1 MTVSNILLL
10 LGVRENGRIS
20 LTLFFFFFAVL
31 FQLVNAINVAIF

>member
-20 LTLFFFFFAVL
+20 LTRFFFFAVL